1 MKYDEAQEGEGRRSR
16 KQIQLQPGMA
26 KQFPLPESQQI
37 SLTHC
42 GLMKWDRTECF
53 LLHNNHMTNLFWN
66 HSDGSTDSH
75 LQTDWISKG
84 TKKKMC

>member
-42 GLMKWDRTECF
+42 GLMK
-53 LLHNNHMTNLFWN
+53 
-66 HSDGSTDSH
+66 
-75 LQTDWISKG
+75 
-84 TKKKMC
+84 